1 MQRLDPKTTAVIVI
15 DVQERL
21 APAMPEEHLAE
32 LLRSSRILLRG
43 AALFGSPVLVTE
55 QYPRGLGA
63 TIQEIA
69 EPLAEL
75 NVAPRDK
82 LSFSA
87 CDDPAFM
94 SELETSGAR
103 AAVVIGMESH
113 VCVYQTVRD
122 LVDAGF
128 DVHVPIDG
136 VCSRRDDHRQA
147 GIDLCVRSGA
157 VRTTTESIAFDWL
170 RVAGS
175 PEFKELS
182 QLIR

>member
-1 MQRLDPKTTAVIVI
+1 MQRLDPRTTAVIVI

-21 APAMPEEHLAE
+21 APAMPEEHLAQ
-32 LLRSSRILLRG
+32 LMRSSRILLRG
-43 AALFGSPVLVTE
+43 AALLGAPVLATE

-63 TIQEIA
+63 TVPELGEQ
-69 EPLAEL
+69 LREL
-75 NVAPRDK
+75 NVAPREK

-87 CDDPAFM
+87 CDDEAFM
-94 SELETSGAR
+94 ADLESSGAR
-103 AAVVIGMESH
+103 AAVVVGMESH

-122 LVDAGF
+122 LVERGL
-128 DVHVPIDG
+128 DVHVPVDG

-147 GIDLCVRSGA
+147 GIELCVRAGA
-157 VRTTTESIAFDWL
+157 VKTTTESIAFDWL

-182 QLIR
+182 GLIR